1 MSSRRVSSRR
11 VTAFVESLRRNRR
24 PKGFTPEPDDI
35 EAMRAAIEL
44 NNAQPGAALP
54 SPEFVSDLHRR
65 LADQFNEADGTVDL
79 GAARLS
85 RRHVIGGIGAA
96 AAAAAAAAVGGG
108 VVERE
113 FLKPGSSTPVPVA
126 QDLVPDE
133 GSWQPVLA
141 ASNLGDGQVARFSTV
156 SNVGF
161 VVNDN
166 GKLSAISG
174 VCTHQGCLLRHNEAE
189 GSLDCPCHR
198 ASFSLQGEVI
208 HQQFRQPLPPLP
220 HIQVRESNGQIE
232 INDARP
238 V

>member
-1 MSSRRVSSRR
+1 MNSRR

-24 PKGFTPEPDDI
+24 PKPFTPDPEEI

-44 NNAQPGAALP
+44 NSAQPGAGLP
-54 SPEFVSDLHRR
+54 RAEFVSELHSR
-65 LADQFNEADGTVDL
+65 LADQLDERDGRDDL
-79 GAARLS
+79 AAARLT
-85 RRHVIGGIGAA
+85 RRRVIGGIGAA
-96 AAAAAAAAVGGG
+96 AAAAAAAAVGGA
-108 VVERE
+108 VVEHE
-113 FLKPGSSTPVPVA
+113 LLSPGSSPSVPVA

-133 GSWQPVLA
+133 GKWQPVLA
-141 ASNLGDGQVARFSTV
+141 ASDLGNGQVARFTTV

-166 GKLSAISG
+166 GRLSAISG
-174 VCTHQGCLLRHNEAE
+174 VCTHQGCLLRHNEAAA
-189 GSLDCPCHR
+189 SLDCPCHR
-198 ASFSLQGEVI
+198 ASFSLEGDVL

-220 HIQVRESNGQIE
+220 HIQVRENNGQIE